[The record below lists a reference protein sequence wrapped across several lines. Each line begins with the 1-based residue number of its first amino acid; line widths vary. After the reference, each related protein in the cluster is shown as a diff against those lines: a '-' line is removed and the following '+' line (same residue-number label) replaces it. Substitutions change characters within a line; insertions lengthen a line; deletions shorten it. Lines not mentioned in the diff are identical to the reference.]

1 MRRIHVKKKLFYFL
15 TLTALMAGFSWVAK
29 AGDDDNRVEALLKK
43 GIRFQTKDGK
53 YSLTINPQIQIRYA
67 NDIIEGAGNDAHSI
81 MVRRAYVGFSGHAVT
96 EAFTYN
102 LRLNILPGANANDI
116 LYYAWLNYKFTD
128 SFNLLAGLHKL
139 AFNRQEMTSDGKLQF
154 IDRSLANERYNLD
167 RSIGLMARGKPG
179 NEKIEYYL
187 TIANGR
193 DTRTAMNA
201 NQELAYLARVVFNPL
216 GDYGNHEGDIE
227 ESDEFALTVGLG
239 GELHHEETT
248 VSANQD
254 QVITGTGDVGF
265 KYQGFSF
272 ETGAFY
278 RATDPGAAA
287 ATVTDFG
294 YYAQAGYFFL
304 PKKFEIALR
313 VSSLFDDLG
322 NDGGGVYFNNG
333 SLSNLGGAA
342 DAVDEGTDSDN
353 EHEYSLALNYYFSGH
368 KVKLQGQ
375 YTFMLDGQAGAD
387 ELTNHLVM
395 AQIQLEL

>member
-1 MRRIHVKKKLFYFL
+1 MSKRSFWFFILVI
-15 TLTALMAGFSWVAK
+15 LMTHFSPAH
-29 AGDDDNRVEALLKK
+29 ANEGDNQVEALLKK
-43 GIRFQTKDGK
+43 GIRFQTADGN
-53 YSLTINPQIQIRYA
+53 YSLTVNPQIQIRYA
-67 NDIIEGAGNDAHSI
+67 NDIIEGADNDVHSI
-81 MVRRAYVGFSGHAVT
+81 MVRRAYLSFFGHAVT
-96 EAFTYN
+96 EAFTYY
-102 LRLNILPGANANDI
+102 LRLNFLPGGNPNDI

-139 AFNRQEMTSDGKLQF
+139 SFNRQEMTSDGKLQF

-167 RSIGLMARGKPG
+167 RSIGVMAHGKPV

-187 TIANGR
+187 AIANGR

-201 NQELAYLARVVFNPL
+201 NQELAYIARLAINPI
-216 GDYGNHEGDIE
+216 GDYGDHEGDIE
-227 ESDEFALTVGLG
+227 ESEEVALTVGFG

-265 KYQGFSF
+265 KYKGFSF
-272 ETGAFY
+272 ETGTFY
-278 RATDPGAAA
+278 RASDPGAAA
-287 ATVTDFG
+287 TTVTDFG

-304 PKKFEIALR
+304 PEKFEIALR

-342 DAVDEGTDSDN
+342 DAVDEGADSDN
-353 EHEYSLALNYYFSGH
+353 EHEYSLAVNYYFSGH

-375 YTFMLDGQAGAD
+375 YTLMLDGQAGAD